1 MKQPC
6 EVLFIFSD
14 VKSSP
19 QLIAILEKFQKEKV
33 AYNLILFGEGGS
45 KLCTTLDSF
54 KITYHLISISSKHRI
69 PLVFLYVLK
78 KTISFHPQAVYASGQ
93 FAAFVGMPA
102 AFVARVQARVYT
114 RHHSN
119 FHQYYKMR
127 LGLLADKITN
137 IFATKVIAVSKIVND
152 ILVSQERV
160 PQSKVKIIYN
170 GVAINEFQDASVDID
185 SSRGFLSNYA
195 DSIEIGVI
203 SRLTELKGVSYTAK
217 AFVKFSREFPNAHL
231 SIVGAKADS
240 FDEVSRILSN
250 VPSYR
255 YHFVDFNDDI
265 PSFLKSIDILVHVP
279 IAIDIESFGLVYI
292 EGLASGVPSVF
303 TVSGILNEI
312 PELYKYA
319 QVVPYM
325 DSEAI
330 YLAMKR
336 LVIDSCK
343 SIHRCPTELLS
354 EFRIE
359 EMADSYF
366 EVILP

>member
-1 MKQPC
+1 MGQNGGGAFVLVYLLCILLIGIPVMMS
-6 EVLFIFSD
+6 EVLIGRRGRQSPGLS
-14 VKSSP
+14 VKTLALEANGSTRW
-19 QLIAILEKFQKEKV
+19 QLAGWSGLV
-33 AYNLILFGEGGS
+33 ASYLIL
-45 KLCTTLDSF
+45 SF
-54 KITYHLISISSKHRI
+54 YAVIAGWALYY
-69 PLVFLYVLK
+69 VF
-78 KTISFHPQAVYASGQ
+78 KTASGD
-93 FAAFVGMPA
+93 FVGMPA

-170 GVAINEFQDASVDID
+170 GVAINEFPDASVDID

-240 FDEVSRILSN
+240 FDEISRILSN

-319 QVVPYM
+319 QVVPSM

-354 EFRIE
+354 EFKIE